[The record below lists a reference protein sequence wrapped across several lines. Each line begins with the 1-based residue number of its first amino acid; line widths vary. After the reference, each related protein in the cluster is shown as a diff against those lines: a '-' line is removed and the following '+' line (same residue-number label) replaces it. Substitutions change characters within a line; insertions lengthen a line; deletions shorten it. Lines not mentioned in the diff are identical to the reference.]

1 VAAVDVAFECIA
13 CISNEVADCWSAT
26 KPEELPVVKCDNAT
40 CFSGIWSKY
49 GLKEETYFFDFQLLK
64 EPLQKIDEN

>member
-49 GLKEETYFFDFQLLK
+49 GLKEETYFFRLSIVERTVAK
-64 EPLQKIDEN
+64 NR